1 MSFPNTVIVLF
12 DAGDYPYQIYRHMVS
27 NSLIKDRGALIQ
39 SSKGEEKFENTKQ
52 KSQGECKQKIVKIS
66 SDSKFDQR
74 DLLFIYCTASLM

>member
-52 KSQGECKQKIVKIS
+52 KSQGECKQKIVNIK
-66 SDSKFDQR
+66 
-74 DLLFIYCTASLM
+74 CT